1 MIQPPH
7 GMHHV
12 SSLSGDIVRN
22 HAFYTGVLGL
32 RLVKRSVNQ
41 DDPTMYHL
49 FYADAIGSP
58 GSDVTFFDV
67 PGAARG
73 LRGNRSIARLSL
85 RASGDA
91 VGYWAARLAKHGV
104 AVGAAREVDGAVAL
118 DFDDV
123 DGTPLRLVADGDRGP
138 DHPWERGP
146 VPADAQLRG
155 LGYATL
161 AVPELSPTDRFLV
174 DGLRLERARDYEA
187 PDGGAVHV
195 YAMHGSGPASEV
207 HVAVRP
213 DLAPARYGAGSV
225 HHLAL
230 RVPDRAALE
239 AWRDHLNALGYPN
252 SGLVDRHWF
261 ESVYVREPGGVLF
274 ELATDGP
281 GFAVDED
288 AAALGERLALPPRLE
303 PRRAEIE
310 AGLRPLS
317 TV

>member
-1 MIQPPH
+1 MIRPPH

-12 SSLSGDIVRN
+12 SSLSGDIARN

-41 DDPTMYHL
+41 DDPSMYHL

-58 GSDVTFFDV
+58 GTDATFFDV
-67 PGAARG
+67 PGAPRG
-73 LRGNRSIARLSL
+73 LRGSRSIARLSL
-85 RASGDA
+85 RVAGAAID
-91 VGYWAARLAKHGV
+91 YWAARLAQHGV
-104 AVGAAREVDGAVAL
+104 DAGAAKEVDGAVVL

-138 DHPWERGP
+138 DHPWERSP
-146 VPADAQLRG
+146 VPADRQPRG

-161 AVPELSPTDRFLV
+161 AVPERAPTDRFLV
-174 DGLRLERARDYEA
+174 DGLLLERARDYEE
-187 PDGGAVHV
+187 PGGGSVHV
-195 YAMHGSGPASEV
+195 YAMAGSGPASEV

-213 DLAPARYGAGSV
+213 GLAPARYGAGSV

-239 AWRDHLNALGYPN
+239 AWRDHLDALGYPN

-310 AGLRPLS
+310 AGLRPL
-317 TV
+317 TTA